1 MLTNPERTA
10 ARRDTLI
17 FVVCLLLS
25 LVALALPGTWRGMLA
40 GGLRR
45 TVLLPLLEL
54 QQQTER
60 LQILTGDLDAIIAS
74 RDSAVRA
81 AQFLPQLRAENERL
95 RGLLGLRALAPG
107 TFVSAEVLHQ
117 TQPGGPLTILL
128 AAGSAEGVTVLA
140 PVVTTEGLVGVVT
153 NVDRRTSVA
162 MTWAHPEFR
171 ASATTADET
180 LRGIVAPVVGR
191 QPGSELLE
199 LRGVPYGD
207 SVAVGTPVLT
217 SGLGGVLPSGIPL
230 GSVLGISRE
239 QTGWER
245 SYFVLPAA
253 HPSGVSHV
261 LVVLN
266 PSADLGPAFELGERR
281 RP

>member
-1 MLTNPERTA
+1 MLTHPERAA

-17 FVVCLLLS
+17 FVACLVLS
-25 LVALALPGTWRGMLA
+25 LVALALPTEWRGVVA

-54 QQQTER
+54 QRQTER
-60 LQILTGDLDAIIAS
+60 LQVLTRRLDAIMAS

-95 RGLLGLRALAPG
+95 RELLALRALTPG
-107 TFVSAEVLHQ
+107 SFVGADVLHQ
-117 TQPGGPLTILL
+117 TQAGGPLTILL
-128 AAGSAEGVTVLA
+128 AAGSAQGVTMLA
-140 PVVTTEGLVGVVT
+140 PVVTAEGLVGVVT
-153 NVDRRTSVA
+153 KVDGRSSVA

-171 ASATTADET
+171 ASAHTADES

-207 SVAVGTPVLT
+207 SVAVGTHVLT
-217 SGLGGVLPSGIPL
+217 SGLGGVLPPGIPL
-230 GSVLGISRE
+230 GSVLGVSRE

-253 HPSGVSHV
+253 HPSSVSHV
-261 LVVLN
+261 LVILN
-266 PSADLGPAFELGERR
+266 PGADLGPAFGAGERAR
-281 RP
+281 Q